1 MSLYMKTY
9 KRRAG
14 LLVAVCDADLIGK
27 TLKDGDLDVNI
38 STHFYK
44 GEPASVDAVL
54 KAIKAAFSGNFFG
67 KEAIKV
73 AVKAG
78 VISREGVKKI
88 AGIPHAQFVRMD
100 AL

>member
-1 MSLYMKTY
+1 
-9 KRRAG
+9 
-14 LLVAVCDADLIGK
+14 
-27 TLKDGDLDVNI
+27 
-38 STHFYK
+38 
-44 GEPASVDAVL
+44 L

-78 VISREGVKKI
+78 VVSREGVKKI

-100 AL
+100 I